1 VVLDK
6 NPELRAPEH
15 HVLHLAVGE
24 FRPFDE
30 ETPVTEP
37 VFADKH

>member
-1 VVLDK
+1 VVLGK
-6 NPELRAPEH
+6 NPELRAPKH
-15 HVLHLAVGE
+15 PVLHLVVDE

-37 VFADKH
+37 VLPTKH